1 MDLYKLLQEDHQKV
15 KALLKEL
22 EDTTERAEKTRDRLI
37 REVEA
42 ELSVHSE
49 AEEQFLYPRLQGISE
64 TKDLA
69 YEAIEEHKVVK
80 TLLTELVSEAKGTAE
95 WTAKLAVLKENVEH
109 HIEEE
114 EGEMFTKAKRAL
126 PREDSNAIAEEI
138 MEYKEEHEEVE
149 SGF

>member
-1 MDLYKLLQEDHQKV
+1 MDLYALLKEDHQKV
-15 KALLKEL
+15 KSLLKEL

-37 REVEA
+37 KEVEM
-42 ELSVHSE
+42 ELTVHSE
-49 AEEQFLYPRLQGISE
+49 AEEKYLYPRLQDISE

-80 TLLTELVSEAKGTAE
+80 TLLTELVSEPKGTAE
-95 WTAKLAVLKENVEH
+95 WSAKLAVLKENVEH

-114 EGEMFTKAKRAL
+114 EGPLFSKAKRVL
-126 PREDSNAIAEEI
+126 SREDSEAIGEEV
-138 MEYKEEHEEVE
+138 MAYKEEHAEVE